1 MRILAFFS
9 FILLFATSS
18 SCQDLMMTLD
28 AESIECV
35 SCHEGSV
42 SSGASLSAC
51 HMGNCDH
58 PMGVDYG
65 FLASRNRGLANPPL
79 APAIRL
85 VNNRMGCVSCHIPY
99 ADGHED
105 AAQTLSD
112 GQDKK
117 LSVDNT
123 GSRLCTSCHLK

>member
-1 MRILAFFS
+1 MRILALFS
-9 FILLFATSS
+9 FILLFASVSS
-18 SCQDLMMTLD
+18 GQDLMMTLD
-28 AESIECV
+28 AESRECV

-42 SSGASLSAC
+42 SSGSPLSAC

-58 PMGVDYG
+58 PLGVDYG
-65 FLASRNRGLANPPL
+65 LLASRNRGLANPPL

-85 VNNRMGCVSCHIPY
+85 VNNRIGCVSCHIPY
-99 ADGHED
+99 ADGHEE
-105 AAQTLSD
+105 AARTLSD
-112 GQDKK
+112 GPDPM